1 MKSIKTRLIVSFIII
16 ILVTVVS
23 MEAFLIQ
30 IIKQI
35 FYANLEVNLRHEVN
49 TSCEIYDKY
58 FSYNSLNDNILNN
71 VDTFWKQTAAK
82 VQITDLAGN
91 ILMDSKGDIPKNALA
106 TQDIVDSIKGKQGL
120 WIGKT
125 GTENIM
131 AVSAPLKSGGNIVGV
146 LRYITSLRIV
156 DEEVRDL
163 AEVFIY
169 IGIVV
174 IAVSIVLC
182 IIFAR
187 AVTKPLKQVTIT
199 AMEMAAGNYLIR
211 NKKKHNDEVGKLS
224 DTLNMMAQEI
234 LKKDELKNNFI
245 SSVSHELRTPL
256 TAIKGWALTLK
267 GGCINDAE
275 LLMDGLDIIEKESNR
290 LTIMVE
296 ELLDFSKFISGKI
309 KLKSEKVDINR
320 LMCDLRNIILP
331 RASKDGIDF
340 QMVCDKSMP
349 CITSD
354 ENRLKQIF
362 INILDNAFNFT
373 PAGGKVYFEA
383 SFTGKSIKFIIRDTG
398 CGISANELP
407 MVKEKF
413 YKGKSSKSKNGIG
426 LSICD
431 EIIKMMNGAFEIK
444 SEADIGTEVLITI
457 PFQEVPN

>member
-16 ILVTVVS
+16 ILITVVS
-23 MEAFLIQ
+23 LEVFLIQ
-30 IIKQI
+30 IIRQV
-35 FYANLEVNLRHEVN
+35 FYSNLENNLRHEVN
-49 TSCEIYDKY
+49 TSCDIYGRY
-58 FSYNSLNDNILNN
+58 FSYDSLNDNILNN
-71 VDTFWKQTAAK
+71 VDTFWKQTAAQ
-82 VQITDLAGN
+82 VQITDPEGN
-91 ILMDSKGDIPKNALA
+91 ILMDSKGNIPKKAL
-106 TQDIVDSIKGKQGL
+106 TTEDIVDSIKGKPGR
-120 WIGKT
+120 WIGKM
-125 GTENIM
+125 GNENVM

-156 DEEVRDL
+156 DEEIRDIS
-163 AEVFIY
+163 VIFIY

-174 IAVSIVLC
+174 IAISTFLC
-182 IIFAR
+182 FIFAR
-187 AVTKPLKQVTIT
+187 AITKPLKEVTGT
-199 AMEMAAGNYLIR
+199 AQEMARGNYLIR
-211 NKKKHNDEVGKLS
+211 NKKKHDDEVGKLS

-296 ELLDFSKFISGKI
+296 ELLDFSKLISGKI
-309 KLKSEKVDINR
+309 KLKMEPVNINE
-320 LMCDLRNIILP
+320 LMADLRNIVLP

-340 QMVCDKSMP
+340 KVVCDEAIP
-349 CITSD
+349 CIISD

-362 INILDNAFNFT
+362 INILDNAFNFIT
-373 PAGGKVYFEA
+373 PGGKVYFEA
-383 SFTGKSIKFIIRDTG
+383 CFSRMGIKFIIRDSG
-398 CGISANELP
+398 CGIPANELAK
-407 MVKEKF
+407 VKEKF
-413 YKGKSSKSKNGIG
+413 YKGKNSKSKNGIG

-431 EIIKMMNGAFEIK
+431 EIIKMMNGTFEIQ
-444 SEADIGTEVLITI
+444 SEVNVGTEVLITI